1 MSLPSD
7 RQVMSDQQMN
17 LALKVGDLNGEIDG
31 IEQDF
36 KADSQMDSEIGRLV
50 LVVAVANGCLA
61 IQV

>member
-1 MSLPSD
+1 
-7 RQVMSDQQMN
+7 MN

-36 KADSQMDSEIGRLV
+36 EADSQVDSEIAHLV

-61 IQV
+61 IQVGIDLLV

>member
-1 MSLPSD
+1 
-7 RQVMSDQQMN
+7 MSDQQMN

-36 KADSQMDSEIGRLV
+36 EADSQVDSEIAHLV

-61 IQV
+61 IQVGIDLLV